1 MADKLTIET
10 CKTVKDYL
18 DNFVPDGAFVQI
30 NDAMNVDVDGH
41 LVYSGEKENVPQ
53 KLMER
58 LLDKNLKAQHLVFPN
73 LKYEDGIYYIYLEPP
88 VGKERCLHDSHRIL
102 GRPGWT
108 LSGSYFKE

>member
-58 LLDKNLKAQHLVFPN
+58 LKIGDGSPSYLFHRSHPN
-73 LKYEDGIYYIYLEPP
+73 GDGAVKFI
-88 VGKERCLHDSHRIL
+88 
-102 GRPGWT
+102 
-108 LSGSYFKE
+108 